1 MHRALF
7 KMFIGLAVALGLT
20 FTTASVAS
28 AAPVAEAA
36 PAAAAQ
42 LASCPAEGA
51 ALTKAY
57 NNYAAANAYVAAADA
72 KVKKLKKKLKKAK
85 KHHAPAKKIKKLKKK
100 LKKAKKAK
108 RAGVAYRNQTI
119 ANYNAAYSAYA
130 TCQGRPAAIPPATPE
145 LPIQALC
152 DAVPQ
157 LQQLC
162 DLFPTVLDPLT
173 STFNQLCASAP
184 EQLKGL
190 CDAFNAGLANP
201 TGLVDILKATLTN
214 LGLGAAVEALAPVLD
229 ALDSVLD
236 LLAGGLPSLPGLPS
250 GGLPSLPGLPG
261 LPTGDTNPLCS
272 LGLPLPGL
280 C

>member
-20 FTTASVAS
+20 FTTAPVAS
-28 AAPVAEAA
+28 AT

-42 LASCPAEGA
+42 QEAAAAACTGEGQ

-57 NNYAAANAYVAAADA
+57 NNYAAANAYVAAADK

-108 RAGVAYRNQTI
+108 RAGVAYRNQAI
-119 ANYNAAYSAYA
+119 AQYNASYSAYA
-130 TCQGRPAAIPPATPE
+130 ACKGRPAAVPPATPE
-145 LPIQALC
+145 LPVQALC
-152 DAVPQ
+152 DAIPDLQPLCDALGGALDPLMSTFDQ
-157 LQQLC
+157 LCAAAPAEAKQLC
-162 DLFPTVLDPLT
+162 DALKAGFSDP
-173 STFNQLCASAP
+173 
-184 EQLKGL
+184 
-190 CDAFNAGLANP
+190 AGL
-201 TGLVDILKATLTN
+201 VEILKSTLTG
-214 LGLGAAVEALAPVLD
+214 LGLGDVVTALDPVLD

-236 LLAGGLPSLPGLPS
+236 LLAGGLPTGLPS
-250 GGLPSLPGLPG
+250 IPG
-261 LPTGDTNPLCS
+261 LPTGSNPLCS
-272 LGLPLPGL
+272 LGLPLPGV

>member
-28 AAPVAEAA
+28 AAPTAEAA
-36 PAAAAQ
+36 PAAAQ
-42 LASCPAEGA
+42 LASCPAEGQ

-108 RAGVAYRNQTI
+108 RAGIAYRNQTV

-130 TCQGRPAAIPPATPE
+130 ACQGRPGAVPPATPQ
-145 LPIQALC
+145 LPVQALC

-157 LQQLC
+157 LQPLC
-162 DLFPTVLDPLT
+162 DALGGALDPLM
-173 STFNQLCASAP
+173 STFDQLCAAAP
-184 EQLKGL
+184 AEAQGL
-190 CDAFNAGLANP
+190 CDALKQGLTDP
-201 TGLVDILKATLTN
+201 TGLVEILKATLIN
-214 LGLGAAVEALAPVLD
+214 LGLGSVVTPLEPVLD
-229 ALDSVLD
+229 GLDSVLD
-236 LLAGGLPSLPGLPS
+236 LLAGGLPGLPS
-250 GGLPSLPGLPG
+250 IPG
-261 LPTGDTNPLCS
+261 LPTGANPLCS
-272 LGLPLPGL
+272 LGLPLPGV